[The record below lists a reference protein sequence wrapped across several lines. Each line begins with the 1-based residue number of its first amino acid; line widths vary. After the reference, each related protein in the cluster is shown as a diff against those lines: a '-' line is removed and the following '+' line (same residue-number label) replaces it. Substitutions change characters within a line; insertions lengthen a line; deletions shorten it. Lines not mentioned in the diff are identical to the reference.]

1 VGSED
6 SRRPS
11 LPDYP
16 KVVVDDGVIVIL
28 EDGGKRII
36 WGHEKDSAVARGIAE
51 EIEIELKT
59 MSYTRRRLVE
69 MLNDVVDELLEVEVP
84 VRVLNDLIQDAYCNV
99 GRELPCLIKGMIS
112 KAENR

>member
-1 VGSED
+1 MGSD
-6 SRRPS
+6 RSRRPS

-28 EDGGKRII
+28 EDEGKRII

-59 MSYTRRRLVE
+59 MSYARRRLVE

-84 VRVLNDLIQDAYCNV
+84 VCVLNDLIEDAYCDV
-99 GRELPCLIKGMIS
+99 GRVLPCLIKGMIC

>member
-1 VGSED
+1 MGSD
-6 SRRPS
+6 RSRRPS

-28 EDGGKRII
+28 EDEGKRII

-59 MSYTRRRLVE
+59 MSYARRRLVE

-84 VRVLNDLIQDAYCNV
+84 VCVLNDLIEDAYCDV
-99 GRELPCLIKGMIS
+99 GRVLPCLIKGMIS